1 MKKLLMEHPLG
12 DDQRWVPWIN
22 INVEVGRSTEG
33 KVDEAISILS

>member
-1 MKKLLMEHPLG
+1 MKKLLMEHPLV

-33 KVDEAISILS
+33 KVDETL